1 MFGRRRKIIARDDL
15 VYLYVPRKES
25 VDDFLAVTTTSASF
39 HHPWVY
45 PATDARRYRAYLD
58 RLERG
63 NAFGF
68 LVARCEDDAVVGVI
82 NINDI
87 IMGGFRTG
95 HLGYYV
101 SAPYSR
107 RGYMSAGLALV
118 LDQAFTTLGL
128 HRIEANIQPENE
140 ASLALVRGLGFRKE
154 GFSLAY
160 LKIGGEWRDHER
172 WAILAEEWLA
182 AHGGTA
188 IGDHISEVV

>member
-1 MFGRRRKIIARDDL
+1 
-15 VYLYVPRKES
+15 
-25 VDDFLAVTTTSASF
+25 
-39 HHPWVY
+39 
-45 PATDARRYRAYLD
+45 
-58 RLERG
+58 
-63 NAFGF
+63 
-68 LVARCEDDAVVGVI
+68 
-82 NINDI
+82 
-87 IMGGFRTG
+87 
-95 HLGYYV
+95 
-101 SAPYSR
+101 
-107 RGYMSAGLALV
+107 MSAGLALV